1 MSIDIKNLSSSE
13 LFELAKVKEREEQEA
28 NQRLA
33 RLADVKVQKA
43 SLNAKHEEAL
53 AAIDKSIR
61 ELQEKRTQLLAEHK
75 AALATIELNLQELE
89 LEINADL
96 NKAAPLTI
104 NISPQSTPAPMSLP
118 PGTLNEPVRQAV
130 QPPQSAP
137 APRTAPAPQSI
148 PAPRTAPAPQS
159 IPAPRPAPTPQP
171 GTESVSSEA
180 SDSSDELLTKIRNI
194 MHSRSYISESLLK
207 EKLKANGFDTSNLK
221 QDMEKLIREGK
232 LEKKGP
238 GNYALGKKK

>member
-118 PGTLNEPVRQAV
+118 PGTLNKPVRQAV
-130 QPPQSAP
+130 PPPQSA
-137 APRTAPAPQSI
+137 

>member
-43 SLNAKHEEAL
+43 SLIAKHEEAL

-61 ELQEKRTQLLAEHK
+61 ELQEKRTQLLADHK

-89 LEINADL
+89 RKINTDL
-96 NKAAPLTI
+96 NKAASLTI
-104 NISPQSTPAPMSLP
+104 NISPQSTPAPISLA
-118 PGTLNEPVRQAV
+118 PGTLNAPVRQAV
-130 QPPQSAP
+130 PAPQSAP
-137 APRTAPAPQSI
+137 APRTAP
-148 PAPRTAPAPQS
+148 TPQS

-180 SDSSDELLTKIRNI
+180 SDGSDELLTKIRNI
-194 MHSRSYISESLLK
+194 MRSRSYISESLLK

-238 GNYALGKKK
+238 GNYALGRKK